1 MLELYFCRPLTL
13 QLCMLYRGCGGGG
26 GGGGGSGSGVKI
38 QGLMNNCKAENLSV
52 WSLLS
57 RILFTYDYYIIP

>member
-1 MLELYFCRPLTL
+1 MLELYFCMPLTL

-26 GGGGGSGSGVKI
+26 GGGSGVKI
-38 QGLMNNCKAENLSV
+38 LGLMNNCKAENLSV
-52 WSLLS
+52 LSLLS